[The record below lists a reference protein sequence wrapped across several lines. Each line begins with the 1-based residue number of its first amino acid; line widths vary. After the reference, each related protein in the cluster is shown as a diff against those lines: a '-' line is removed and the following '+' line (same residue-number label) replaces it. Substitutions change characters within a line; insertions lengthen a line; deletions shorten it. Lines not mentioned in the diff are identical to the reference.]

1 MSYTDR
7 MIDSPERGYKRPARK
22 VNSSPSGKKVTAA
35 AKAEAER
42 KAREKRRLEA
52 LRAKAKR
59 EAIWAEFKQAE
70 SRCRERAA
78 FAEPW
83 KLGQHS
89 DGYGNMVP
97 NWVPSL
103 EELRRE
109 GFPY

>member
-1 MSYTDR
+1 MPYTNR
-7 MIDSPERGYKRPARK
+7 MIDSPERGYKRPPRK
-22 VNSSPSGKKVTAA
+22 GNSSPSGKKVTAA
-35 AKAEAER
+35 AKAETER

-59 EAIWAEFKQAE
+59 EAIWAAYKQAE
-70 SRCRERAA
+70 GRCRERAA

-103 EELRRE
+103 EELRAE